1 MDYSKARLSLAL
13 FLLLSFALV
22 ASARIIP
29 HSENQ
34 EAAYVINDYP
44 DPGANPRHRPPPPS
58 RHSSEVSVVKSRL
71 IKNKP

>member
-1 MDYSKARLSLAL
+1 MYKKLKSN
-13 FLLLSFALV
+13 
-22 ASARIIP
+22 II
-29 HSENQ
+29 SENQ